1 MPYSKKSKQLSLDWI
16 YKIVSIRGL
25 KMPIG
30 ALFCAALA
38 ISLYLTAIGHG
49 FVLDDNLVITSNTHI
64 QEGMGGIPDLL
75 KYNYAH
81 GHDGYNDGLYRP
93 LSLVSFAIGQA
104 MHELNPSIMHIT
116 QALFYGLLVL
126 MLYLWLSQ
134 LFVDHKAAVF
144 WIVVLFTVHPIHTE
158 VVANIKSRDE
168 LFALLFFAIAA
179 WQFTLWLNSR
189 KVTSLI
195 WAMLFMLLASFS
207 KESAVTFI
215 AIIPLIAIYLKS
227 NRKTVALGSLA
238 MSAPVALFLI
248 IRSLVLSNLGE
259 VDSGVANLLQN
270 SLIEMGG
277 IAERIV
283 TSATIQGLYIEKLFF
298 PVKFSHDYSFNAIP
312 VVGFSSL
319 IGLLWLIINVGFIGL
334 GVWGAMQQKLWAFG
348 ILFYYIT
355 ISVVSNLFILIGAMA
370 AERFVF
376 TPSLGWVFAIVFAL
390 FGVER
395 IKKFRTP
402 ALAVITLVFTGL
414 TLFRIPDWKSNLELF
429 TTDVEVSDNSARAH
443 YNAGTALNDH
453 AKAKPREAKE
463 SFAKAEYHLTRA
475 IEIWPEYQDAYNN
488 LGITYMNSGAIEKAY
503 ETYSTLI
510 KRFPTYNKARYN
522 MGMTCYNLKKYP
534 EAEKHLEVYLSAYP
548 TNVNALLYAA
558 EAEGYQSKF
567 GEAREHLLSLVA
579 IDPNSVNGY
588 MKLGIA
594 SGMLQDNENALKH
607 LKKAEQLAP
616 KNADV
621 KINLAVYYLSNG
633 VPNEAKAYLEQCL
646 QYHPGHPRATQL
658 LASINAQ

>member
-1 MPYSKKSKQLSLDWI
+1 
-16 YKIVSIRGL
+16 
-25 KMPIG
+25 
-30 ALFCAALA
+30 
-38 ISLYLTAIGHG
+38 
-49 FVLDDNLVITSNTHI
+49 
-64 QEGMGGIPDLL
+64 
-75 KYNYAH
+75 
-81 GHDGYNDGLYRP
+81 
-93 LSLVSFAIGQA
+93 
-104 MHELNPSIMHIT
+104 
-116 QALFYGLLVL
+116 
-126 MLYLWLSQ
+126 
-134 LFVDHKAAVF
+134 
-144 WIVVLFTVHPIHTE
+144 
-158 VVANIKSRDE
+158 
-168 LFALLFFAIAA
+168 
-179 WQFTLWLNSR
+179 
-189 KVTSLI
+189 
-195 WAMLFMLLASFS
+195 
-207 KESAVTFI
+207 
-215 AIIPLIAIYLKS
+215 
-227 NRKTVALGSLA
+227 
-238 MSAPVALFLI
+238 
-248 IRSLVLSNLGE
+248 
-259 VDSGVANLLQN
+259 
-270 SLIEMGG
+270 
-277 IAERIV
+277 
-283 TSATIQGLYIEKLFF
+283 
-298 PVKFSHDYSFNAIP
+298 
-312 VVGFSSL
+312 
-319 IGLLWLIINVGFIGL
+319 
-334 GVWGAMQQKLWAFG
+334 
-348 ILFYYIT
+348 
-355 ISVVSNLFILIGAMA
+355 
-370 AERFVF
+370 
-376 TPSLGWVFAIVFAL
+376 
-390 FGVER
+390 
-395 IKKFRTP
+395 
-402 ALAVITLVFTGL
+402 LVFTGL

-429 TTDVEVSDNSARAH
+429 TTDFEVSDNSARAH
-443 YNAGTALNDH
+443 YNAGTALNDY